1 MEKKKRRVL
10 KSGIAVLLVIAIA
23 LTGTY
28 AWQSI
33 SQEALNEVEGGSNP
47 GGRLHDD
54 FDGRNKDIYVENF
67 SETESIFAR
76 IRLDEYMEIGPD
88 AGKNKEASDRVVNSV
103 IDGAD
108 INDKTTWTT
117 HIPAQTDC
125 NSIHKYWLWEMGG
138 DTVFM
143 PTFNKNKDSLT
154 PDLNGT

>member
-76 IRLDEYMEIGPD
+76 IRLDEYMEIGPSS
-88 AGKNKEASDRVVNSV
+88 KFSHR
-103 IDGAD
+103 
-108 INDKTTWTT
+108 W
-117 HIPAQTDC
+117 C
-125 NSIHKYWLWEMGG
+125 RY
-138 DTVFM
+138 
-143 PTFNKNKDSLT
+143 
-154 PDLNGT
+154 